1 MPKQRIHYVRVKVS
15 FDKPVGRNK
24 AVKEVRTHLAD
35 TDYYTAPDLCDGA
48 EKFVI
53 RSVVAE

>member
-1 MPKQRIHYVRVKVS
+1 MSKQRIHYVSVKVS
-15 FDKPVGRNK
+15 FDKPVGRGK
-24 AVKEVRTHLAD
+24 ALKEVCTHLVDA
-35 TDYYTAPDLCDGA
+35 DYYTAPDLCDGA